1 MTEGEEM
8 FELAQRLWPI
18 GRSLSGEGVR
28 ETFQVIGEKLPGL
41 RIEELHSG
49 DKFSDWTIP
58 PEWNVRAA
66 RLVDEEGNGICD
78 YAENNL
84 HLVGYSV
91 PASGQFTLDE
101 LQSHLF
107 SLPDQPTA
115 IPFVTSYYSPNWGF
129 CLSHNVRK
137 NLRPGQYTV
146 SIDTTLEPGCLNYGE
161 LVVPGRSKREILFST
176 YICHPSMANNELS
189 GPVLATALAQFVS
202 QLDSHYTYRFLFL
215 PETIGSISYIAK
227 NIQKLKRNL
236 QAGFVLTCVGDDR
249 SYSYVPSRSGTT
261 VADRVALKVLQS
273 EDIQFKSF
281 TWKDRGSDERQY
293 CAPGVDLP
301 VCSVMRTKYGEYPE
315 YHTSLDKL
323 GTVVT
328 PKGLQGSFEFYVALI
343 TELEGLRYPRVS
355 TLGEPQLGPR
365 GLYPNV
371 SIKGVYSD
379 TRAMVD
385 VISFLDGTL
394 SMEEV
399 ADKSG
404 TTTDFVDEVCEILS
418 KDGLVDF

>member
-1 MTEGEEM
+1 MTAGEEM
-8 FELAQRLWPI
+8 FELAERLWPF

-28 ETFQVIGEKLPGL
+28 ETLQVIGEKLPGL

-66 RLVDEEGNGICD
+66 RLVDEDGNIICD
-78 YAENNL
+78 YADNNL

-101 LQSHLF
+101 MQSHLF

-115 IPFVTSYYSPNWGF
+115 IPYVTSYYSPNWGF
-129 CLSHNVRK
+129 CLPHNVRK
-137 NLRPGQYTV
+137 NLRPGKYTV
-146 SIDTTLEPGCLNYGE
+146 SIDTTLEPGCLNFGE
-161 LVVPGRSKREILFST
+161 LVLEGSSKREVLFST

-189 GPVLATALAQFVS
+189 GPVLATAIAQFVS

-215 PETIGSISYIAK
+215 PETIGSIAYISK
-227 NIQKLKRNL
+227 NLPTLRQNL
-236 QAGFVLTCVGDDR
+236 QAGYVLTCVGDDR
-249 SYSYVPSRSGTT
+249 AYSYLPSRSGKT
-261 VADRVALKVLQS
+261 VADRVALKVLQRKN
-273 EDIQFKSF
+273 IKFKEF
-281 TWKDRGSDERQY
+281 TWEDRGSDERQY

-315 YHTSLDKL
+315 YHTSLDRL

-328 PKGLQGSFEFYVALI
+328 PKGLQGSFEFYVALV
-343 TELEGLRYPRVS
+343 TEIETLRYPRVTS
-355 TLGEPQLGPR
+355 LGEPHLGPR
-365 GLYPNV
+365 GLYPNISV
-371 SIKGVYSD
+371 KGAYSD
-379 TRAMVD
+379 VREMID

-394 SMEEV
+394 SMDEV
-399 ADKSG
+399 AEKSG
-404 TTTDFVDEVCEILS
+404 TTGDVVAEVCRVLS
-418 KDGLVDF
+418 REGLVDF